1 MGEMERA
8 SNESALPRWIHPAL
22 VVVFTL
28 SGASALAYQVLWTRQ
43 LAFVLGGSAVAIS
56 TILAVFFAGLG
67 LGSFFGGRLADRL
80 RNPLAA
86 YGVAELIIA
95 GAALATPFLLSAS
108 GSVYLGLYRVLGDSP
123 ALVLLG
129 RALATAVI
137 LIVPTTMMGATL
149 PLVSRFYVR
158 RVDHLGRGL
167 GLLYGVNTL
176 GGMIGAG
183 IVGYYTVLEFG
194 VRHSFYLA
202 VAANVVAAI
211 TALVLSRGRGLPA
224 AKGADGPADDDGT
237 ASDRAPVPV
246 PSADAAS
253 SGPADQ
259 DGLLRLASLG
269 FFVSGFTSIAYEVLW
284 TRALNF
290 AIGNSVYA
298 FTTILVVFLAGLVP
312 GAFLAGRLADRSRHP
327 FRALAVVQ
335 LLTAA
340 AVLILFSQAGRLPAF
355 SVYLFE
361 KIGAGTLASD
371 VLTKVLPAAVA
382 LFLPALIIGLTFPFI
397 LKVVTDRL
405 DRLGR
410 RVGSFYAINTVG
422 GILGSIVAGFVL
434 LPLIGLTRGIILV
447 AAINALMG
455 GIFLTRAE
463 SPRLRRLGLPL
474 GVGLLLGLGITAA
487 LIQPV
492 PFIRHTSHGRG
503 EDVRLLYHEEG
514 HTATVAVTETT
525 EKGATSR
532 TLWINLLGASV
543 TDEAYKHQQ
552 YYTLISL
559 YPVALHPAPRNV
571 FVAGLASGVTTGAA
585 ILDDRT
591 AAVTCVEISPEVIR
605 AAYLFEEYNFE
616 VMSQPKATILADDA
630 RAYLETTEQ
639 RFDVLVTD
647 VFISAVT
654 GTSALYSKEYFELCR
669 RRLAPGGL
677 MSVGGGALRAT
688 DQTVART
695 FVEVFPYVALFSVE
709 NRAAYNRTFLIGSNE
724 PFRFSR
730 SSIEAAYAQPEVAA
744 EWTRYGMPRPA
755 DLISSYVCDREMLLE
770 YLQKTPMCTDDQPI
784 IDFVSVAWAE
794 GFVSRP
800 SVTRTPG
807 VQMLLQKTGG
817 TRDIPMLEP

>member
-559 YPVALHPAPRNV
+559 YPVALHPAPGNV